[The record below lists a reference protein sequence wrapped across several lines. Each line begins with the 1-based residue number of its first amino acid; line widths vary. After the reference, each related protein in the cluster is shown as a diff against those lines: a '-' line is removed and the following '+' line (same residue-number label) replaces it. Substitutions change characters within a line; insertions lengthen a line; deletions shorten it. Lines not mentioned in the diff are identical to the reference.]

1 MRCRE
6 HINKILKIIYTV
18 ALKMIDVIDKKQM
31 WDSVITG
38 KENQMLLEG
47 GILLCRCFWHV
58 LMIFQRLCFFVFGYA
73 HFMRA
78 VNALKLLLLTFFRTS
93 GFFWW
98 KQVGNPVPRWASGC
112 GWLLEDNQIPL
123 YYRMESR

>member
-47 GILLCRCFWHV
+47 GILLCRCF
-58 LMIFQRLCFFVFGYA
+58 
-73 HFMRA
+73 
-78 VNALKLLLLTFFRTS
+78 
-93 GFFWW
+93 
-98 KQVGNPVPRWASGC
+98 
-112 GWLLEDNQIPL
+112 
-123 YYRMESR
+123 